1 MRWYVEVAL
10 RSLYRRSDPIDDGA
24 QLVRIFVTKD
34 RRELFRFADPIAYTE
49 ELGFNWRFAQA
60 HLRQMMQCLIQ
71 SDQDV
76 RQRPP
81 AEKRI
86 GSPHEIV
93 PEPVRT
99 TDRCGFYH
107 ARGWLAPFRTAA
119 RPRTRFIKT
128 RTAVG
133 EIVEVLLV
141 PERLRRI
148 QIPMMF
154 AHQPGEDR
162 EHADRKRDEKPHQ
175 DRPVALSDIASESEN
190 EAGKAVN
197 QHDEQRNDPK
207 WTLRKL
213 DGCAIELRGHVWWFT
228 VARLAA

>member
-133 EIVEVLLV
+133 EAKTVNTPTGNETRNHTRIDRLLS
-141 PERLRRI
+141 PI
-148 QIPMMF
+148 SP
-154 AHQPGEDR
+154 
-162 EHADRKRDEKPHQ
+162 
-175 DRPVALSDIASESEN
+175 ASP
-190 EAGKAVN
+190 
-197 QHDEQRNDPK
+197 R
-207 WTLRKL
+207 T
-213 DGCAIELRGHVWWFT
+213 
-228 VARLAA
+228 RLAKP